1 MKQVVKLKKLEN
13 LSYFD
18 LATIAHVTELEGNTL
33 YKNDFKNDLMPFISN
48 QNFISD
54 YVDNYLEEY
63 MRYKINIV

>member
-18 LATIAHVTELEGNTL
+18 LATIAHVTEFEGNTL

-63 MRYKINIV
+63 KRYKINIV